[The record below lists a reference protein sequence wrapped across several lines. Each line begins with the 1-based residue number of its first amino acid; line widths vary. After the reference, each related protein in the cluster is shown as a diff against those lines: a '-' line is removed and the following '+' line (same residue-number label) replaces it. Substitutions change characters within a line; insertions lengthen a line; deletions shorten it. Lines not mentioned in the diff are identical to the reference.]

1 MEMSMDLIN
10 IVRYDLDTICK
21 LVNMMKDEDIEDYL
35 LYDVSRCLID
45 NNFDWKDSEDE
56 DELIYLCSMIL
67 ESFAI
72 HLVYYEYDD
81 LGWSGTDYQYNIDN
95 ISKGLKNI
103 ILDLQEVYNERE

>member
-45 NNFDWKDSEDE
+45 NNFDWKD
-56 DELIYLCSMIL
+56 
-67 ESFAI
+67 
-72 HLVYYEYDD
+72 
-81 LGWSGTDYQYNIDN
+81 
-95 ISKGLKNI
+95 
-103 ILDLQEVYNERE
+103 